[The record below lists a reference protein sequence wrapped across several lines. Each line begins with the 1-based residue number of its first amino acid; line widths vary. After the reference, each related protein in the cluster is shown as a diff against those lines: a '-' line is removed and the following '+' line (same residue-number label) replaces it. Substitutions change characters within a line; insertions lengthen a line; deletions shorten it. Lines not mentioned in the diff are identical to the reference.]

1 MPSTGTRLSGSV
13 ARRSSAAPTRPATTP
28 SRRRRKPRTA
38 LRTGRRIPRPAA
50 TREATSRP
58 GLTRAARTDPDPP
71 TDDPRAEPRR
81 AGIVHVD
88 ARPSAEPQTGADRM
102 TSPSPATRPR
112 SEEHTP
118 DLQPRGQP
126 G

>member
-1 MPSTGTRLSGSV
+1 ESEATGKAAQDAFDRDE
-13 ARRSSAAPTRPATTP
+13 AQRERREEEQRRADQAATTP

-58 GLTRAARTDPDPP
+58 GLTRAARTDPDPL

-88 ARPSAEPQTGADRM
+88 ARPSAEPQ
-102 TSPSPATRPR
+102 
-112 SEEHTP
+112 
-118 DLQPRGQP
+118 
-126 G
+126 